1 MNDEL
6 NELLKSTGISKQK
19 AAEMAGVVPST
30 VTRRVNGV
38 TPVPPLVIE
47 KLRRIDK
54 IIRGD

>member
-1 MNDEL
+1 MNDEV

-30 VTRRVNGV
+30 VTRWVNGV

-54 IIRGD
+54 IIKGD